1 MRATLRMKKNFPP
14 NEETLRGIGIKCAW
28 SAVRKSAAFAVL
40 LSLATA
46 VAKPDNAAILRE
58 LTDFS
63 VEGMSRRFGPDYAFY
78 HPGGAGK
85 FPEIYLVPEKEV
97 PADAGPPGRG
107 PAGGAGHTRR
117 YQHGGPYTREPGDYS
132 STQGQVL
139 YVPDKKLA
147 VDRKTKMPNEGVG
160 VDRVTIIEMSNHC
173 FTEKPEPPWWGG
185 FRPEP
190 TAKVWTDAMG
200 EKLGTPLASARGM
213 GGWSNAGLVV
223 FSSGFIGT
231 AGTVTGKGTDP
242 TFQFPAHKVPTA
254 IAITNK
260 NEFALVT
267 IVDTEAMK
275 GQVAVLALTSGGKK
289 GQIPHEWA
297 DEYPA
302 IANVA
307 ALTQIKLL
315 GYVDLPGITFPTGVT
330 AVGNRTGGRVNG
342 RSGHAGMLNEF
353 DLSVQADRDNFLSG
367 HNAQF
372 GSTAGF
378 AVVIAKHEN
387 KAAFIDLQV
396 LFERVRQAYFTTAEN
411 FAKTRDMGDGPK
423 QWPYTFETDPAW
435 KPKVVRV
442 LDVEQPTA
450 VLAGMNGNPNS
461 AVFLA
466 SMDGTVNVYNVGG
479 LATDEP
485 ADSGAIAIAGSVK
498 VGRNPTC
505 LLYDKYNLASVIA
518 VSRGDRE
525 LDWVT
530 WKGDKGEVTKRLRDA
545 RLSDPVFAEASD
557 THGIETPLLTV
568 ADFKGRKIL
577 NYRYGTLL
585 FGTQGRQTFGMGP
598 TGKDEFECGGMLEF
612 PGHPFS
618 VSATNVN

>member
-1 MRATLRMKKNFPP
+1 VGKRRTLIHC
-14 NEETLRGIGIKCAW
+14 LAACAGW
-28 SAVRKSAAFAVL
+28 VAA
-40 LSLATA
+40 SGSTI
-46 VAKPDNAAILRE
+46 AKPDSAEVLRE
-58 LTDFS
+58 LTDYS
-63 VEGMSRRFGPDYAFY
+63 VAGMSKRLGPDYDFY
-78 HPGGAGK
+78 HPGGGGK
-85 FPEIYLVPEKEV
+85 FPEIYLAPAKPV

-107 PAGGAGHTRR
+107 PGGGAGHTRH
-117 YQHGGPYTREPGDYS
+117 YQLGGPYTKDPGDYS

-139 YVPDKKLA
+139 YVPDRKLA
-147 VDRKTKMPNEGVG
+147 IDRTTKMPNEGVG

-190 TAKVWTDAMG
+190 TSKIWTDAMG
-200 EKLGTPLASARGM
+200 DKLGTPIASARGM
-213 GGWSNAGLVV
+213 GGWSNAGLVL
-223 FSSGFIGT
+223 FSSGFVGT

-242 TFQFPAHKVPTA
+242 TFKFPPHKIPTA
-254 IAITNK
+254 LSITNK

-267 IVDTEAMK
+267 VIDREKMI

-289 GQIPHEWA
+289 GNIPHEWA

-302 IANVA
+302 IASIA

-315 GYVDLPGITFPTGVT
+315 GYIDLPGITFPTGVT

-353 DLSVQADRDNFLSG
+353 DLSVQADRDNFREG

-372 GSTAGF
+372 GSTTGF
-378 AVVIAKHEN
+378 AVVVGKYEN

-396 LFERVRQAYFTTAEN
+396 LFQRVRDMYFTTAEN

-423 QWPYTFETDPAW
+423 QWPYTFEGDPTW
-435 KPKVVRV
+435 KPTVVKVV
-442 LDVEQPTA
+442 DVTRPTA
-450 VLAGMNGNPNS
+450 VLAGMWGSPYAS
-461 AVFLA
+461 AWIA
-466 SMDGTVNVYNVGG
+466 CEDGTIYFYTVGG

-485 ADSGAIAIAGSVK
+485 ADPNAITVAGTAK

-505 LLYDKYNLASVIA
+505 LLYDKYGIGTFIA

-525 LDWVT
+525 LDWVV
-530 WKGDKGEVTKRLRDA
+530 WKGSGGEVTKRLRDA
-545 RLSDPVFAEASD
+545 RLIDPVFAEASD

-577 NYRYGTLL
+577 NYRYGILL
-585 FGTQGRQTFGMGP
+585 FGTQGRQTFGIGP
-598 TGKDEFECGGMLEF
+598 TGKDEFECGGILEF
-612 PGHPFS
+612 PGHPLS
-618 VSATNVN
+618 LSATNVN